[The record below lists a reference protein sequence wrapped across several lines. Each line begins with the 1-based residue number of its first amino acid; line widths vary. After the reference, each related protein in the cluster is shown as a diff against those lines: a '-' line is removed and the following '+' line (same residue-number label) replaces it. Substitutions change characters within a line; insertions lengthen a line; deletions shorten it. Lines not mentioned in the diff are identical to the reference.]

1 MFDKL
6 KQSIKKAFNF
16 LGKHESEDS
25 GETDLKTLEEEKKNK
40 RNKNINK
47 ANKKKEEKNKK
58 DKEKKEDTKKKENKK
73 KEKKKKTKVNHGK
86 KSKKESSSENKEI
99 KSKKSI
105 EEKDEVK
112 DEEKE
117 RITEIDNESK
127 TSIETKEDKLENQKS
142 KKPKFSE
149 KEFDALFEEF
159 ELMLL
164 EANVSLEAIEKLKE
178 ELKNALL
185 NKKGKLK
192 KIFEDTFIEV
202 IESIIRLPKIDVLE
216 LANKHKPLKILFMGV
231 NGSGKTTSMAK
242 LANFFLKNNKTVV
255 FAAADTFRA
264 ASIEQLQHHAKALG
278 IKVIA
283 HQYGSDPAAVAYDA
297 VQYAK
302 SHGIDVVL
310 IDSAGRLH
318 TNVNL
323 MKELEKIKRI
333 IQPELTFLVVD
344 ALTGHDAVDQAIEF
358 GRVGFDG
365 IIVTKYDADDKGG
378 TVISLCEVTKK
389 PIVFIGTGQGYDD
402 IEYFDADKYLD
413 ELFGGEEE

>member
-6 KQSIKKAFNF
+6 KQSIKKAFSF
-16 LGKHESEDS
+16 LSKHEVEKITRED
-25 GETDLKTLEEEKKNK
+25 N
-40 RNKNINK
+40 
-47 ANKKKEEKNKK
+47 
-58 DKEKKEDTKKKENKK
+58 
-73 KEKKKKTKVNHGK
+73 KEKKKKEETDKKIKDSKKEDKKKSKTKK
-86 KSKKESSSENKEI
+86 ESSKKESKNAKEKGKEQHKEKEVVKETKHEAKKQELKKEVKEEIETFEETFEKTEPSEEKIQEKEI
-99 KSKKSI
+99 QK
-105 EEKDEVK
+105 EVK
-112 DEEKE
+112 
-117 RITEIDNESK
+117 R
-127 TSIETKEDKLENQKS
+127 
-142 KKPKFSE
+142 PKFSE
-149 KEFDALFEEF
+149 KEFEELFEEF

-164 EANVSLEAIEKLKE
+164 EANVALEAIEKLKE

-185 NKKGKLK
+185 NKKGRLK
-192 KIFEDTFIEV
+192 KIFEETFIEV
-202 IESIIRLPKIDVLE
+202 IDEIIRLPKIDVLD
-216 LANKHKPLKILFMGV
+216 LANKQKPLKILFMGV

-242 LANFFLKNNKTVV
+242 LAKFFLNHNKTVV

-323 MKELEKIKRI
+323 MKELEKIKRVI
-333 IQPELTFLVVD
+333 NPDLTFLVVD
-344 ALTGHDAVDQAIEF
+344 ALTGHDAIDQAIEF
-358 GRVGFDG
+358 GKVGFDG
-365 IIVTKYDADDKGG
+365 IILTKYDADDKGG

-402 IEYFDADKYLD
+402 LEYFDPDKYLD